1 VYLAQ
6 RRSQE
11 FSCEPNFGRGNSVHY
26 RYPPLPAPLGCASD
40 WKSFDVPMCVLNAY
54 VFSIEPAA
62 AGPRHMLLSWI
73 GDRGGGGGGSVGCLR
88 PYRLQK

>member
-1 VYLAQ
+1 
-6 RRSQE
+6 
-11 FSCEPNFGRGNSVHY
+11 
-26 RYPPLPAPLGCASD
+26 
-40 WKSFDVPMCVLNAY
+40 VPMCVLNAY

-73 GDRGGGGGGSVGCLR
+73 GDRGGGGCGGSVGCLR